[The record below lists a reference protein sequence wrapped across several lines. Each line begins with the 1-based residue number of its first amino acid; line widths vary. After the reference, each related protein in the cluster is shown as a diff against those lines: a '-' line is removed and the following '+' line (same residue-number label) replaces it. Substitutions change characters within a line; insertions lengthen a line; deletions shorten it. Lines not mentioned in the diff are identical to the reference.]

1 MKNILLVI
9 FIFLFI
15 SCTSTKLVEVPVDKV
30 RIEYRDRLKIDTII
44 RQDSTIIKDKG
55 DTVFLEKYKYIYKIK
70 EIRDTIN
77 LTDTITVVQKVEI
90 KEEVNHLHNWQITL
104 MIVGGSTIALGLYKL
119 INRFK
124 RWI

>member
-1 MKNILLVI
+1 MKNILLII

-30 RIEYRDRLKIDTII
+30 KIEYRDRLKIDTII
-44 RQDSTIIKDKG
+44 RQDSTIIKNKG

-70 EIRDTIN
+70 ERRDTIN

-90 KEEVNHLHNWQITL
+90 KEEINHLHNWQIIL

>member
-44 RQDSTIIKDKG
+44 KTDSTIIKDKG

-90 KEEVNHLHNWQITL
+90 KKEVNHLHNWQIIL
-104 MIVGGSTIALGLYKL
+104 MIVGGSTIALELHKL

>member
-1 MKNILLVI
+1 MKNILLII

-15 SCTSTKLVEVPVDKV
+15 SCASTKLVEVPVDKV

-70 EIRDTIN
+70 ERRDTIN

-90 KEEVNHLHNWQITL
+90 KEEVNHLHNWQIIL

>member
-70 EIRDTIN
+70 ERRDTIN
-77 LTDTITVVQKVEI
+77 LTDTITVVQKVKI
-90 KEEVNHLHNWQITL
+90 KEEVNHLHNWQIIL

>member
-44 RQDSTIIKDKG
+44 RQDSTIMKNKG

-70 EIRDTIN
+70 ERRDTIN

-90 KEEVNHLHNWQITL
+90 KEEVNHLHNWQIIL

>member
-1 MKNILLVI
+1 MKNILSVI

-44 RQDSTIIKDKG
+44 RQDSTIIKNKG

-70 EIRDTIN
+70 ERRDTIN

-90 KEEVNHLHNWQITL
+90 KEEVNHLHNWQIIL

>member
-1 MKNILLVI
+1 MKNILLII

-44 RQDSTIIKDKG
+44 KTDSTIIKDKG

-70 EIRDTIN
+70 ERKDTIN

-90 KEEVNHLHNWQITL
+90 KEEVNHFHNWQIIL

>member
-9 FIFLFI
+9 LIFLFI

-44 RQDSTIIKDKG
+44 KTDSTIIKDKG

-70 EIRDTIN
+70 ERKDTIN

-90 KEEVNHLHNWQITL
+90 KEEVNHLHNWQIIL
-104 MIVGGSTIALGLYKL
+104 MIIGGSTIALGLYKL

>member
-15 SCTSTKLVEVPVDKV
+15 SCASTKLVEVPVDKV

-44 RQDSTIIKDKG
+44 NTDSTIIKDKG

-70 EIRDTIN
+70 ERRDTIN

-90 KEEVNHLHNWQITL
+90 KEEVNYLHNWQIIL

>member
-44 RQDSTIIKDKG
+44 RQDSTIIKNKG

-70 EIRDTIN
+70 ERRDTIN

-90 KEEVNHLHNWQITL
+90 KEEVNHLHNWQIIL

>member
-1 MKNILLVI
+1 MKNILLII

-30 RIEYRDRLKIDTII
+30 KIEYRDRLKIDTII
-44 RQDSTIIKDKG
+44 KTDSTIIKERG

-70 EIRDTIN
+70 ERRDTIN

-90 KEEVNHLHNWQITL
+90 KEEVNHLHTWQIIL
-104 MIVGGSTIALGLYKL
+104 MIIGGSTIALGLYKL

>member
-9 FIFLFI
+9 FIFLFV

-70 EIRDTIN
+70 ERRDTIN

-90 KEEVNHLHNWQITL
+90 KEEVNHLHNWQIIL
-104 MIVGGSTIALGLYKL
+104 MIIGGSTIALGLYKL

>member
-1 MKNILLVI
+1 MKNILLII

-15 SCTSTKLVEVPVDKV
+15 SCTSTKLIEVPVDKV

-44 RQDSTIIKDKG
+44 RQDSTIIKNKG

-70 EIRDTIN
+70 ERRDTIN

-90 KEEVNHLHNWQITL
+90 KEEVNHLHNWQIIL

>member
-44 RQDSTIIKDKG
+44 KTDSTIIKDKG

-70 EIRDTIN
+70 ERRDTIN

-90 KEEVNHLHNWQITL
+90 KEEVNHLHNWQIIL

>member
-9 FIFLFI
+9 FIFLFV

-44 RQDSTIIKDKG
+44 RQDSTIIKNKG

-70 EIRDTIN
+70 ERRDTIN

-90 KEEVNHLHNWQITL
+90 KEEVNHLHNWQIIL

>member
-1 MKNILLVI
+1 MKNILSVI

-70 EIRDTIN
+70 ERRDTIN

-90 KEEVNHLHNWQITL
+90 KEEVNYLHNWQIIL

>member
-1 MKNILLVI
+1 MKNILLII

-44 RQDSTIIKDKG
+44 KQDSTIIKDKG

-70 EIRDTIN
+70 ERKDTIN
-77 LTDTITVVQKVEI
+77 LTDTITVV
-90 KEEVNHLHNWQITL
+90 
-104 MIVGGSTIALGLYKL
+104 
-119 INRFK
+119 
-124 RWI
+124 

>member
-1 MKNILLVI
+1 MKNILLII

-44 RQDSTIIKDKG
+44 RQDSTIIKNKG

-70 EIRDTIN
+70 ERRDTIN

-90 KEEVNHLHNWQITL
+90 KEEVNHLHNWQIIL

>member
-70 EIRDTIN
+70 ERRDTIN

-90 KEEVNHLHNWQITL
+90 KEEVNHLHNWQIIL

>member
-1 MKNILLVI
+1 MKNILLII

-44 RQDSTIIKDKG
+44 KQDSTIIKDKG

-70 EIRDTIN
+70 ERKDTIN

-90 KEEVNHLHNWQITL
+90 KEEVNHFHNWQIIL

>member
-44 RQDSTIIKDKG
+44 KTDSTIIKDKG

-70 EIRDTIN
+70 ERRDTIN

-90 KEEVNHLHNWQITL
+90 KEEVNHLHNWQIIL
-104 MIVGGSTIALGLYKL
+104 MIIGGSTIALGLYKL

>member
-1 MKNILLVI
+1 MKNILLII

-44 RQDSTIIKDKG
+44 RQDSTIIKNKG

-70 EIRDTIN
+70 ERRDTIN

-90 KEEVNHLHNWQITL
+90 KEEVNYLHNWQIIL

>member
-15 SCTSTKLVEVPVDKV
+15 SCASTKLVEVPVDKV

-44 RQDSTIIKDKG
+44 NTDSTIIKDKG

-70 EIRDTIN
+70 ERRDTIN

-90 KEEVNHLHNWQITL
+90 KEEVNHLHNWQIIL